1 MREQAVGNWDSLDD
15 RISARIT
22 VLYEKNPAIATMIDK
37 LVEGQVQD
45 PAGGRT

>member
-1 MREQAVGNWDSLDD
+1 MRDQAVGNWDSVDD
-15 RISARIT
+15 RIAARIEF
-22 VLYEKNPAIATMIDK
+22 LYEKDPAIAAMINE

>member
-1 MREQAVGNWDSLDD
+1 MRDQAVGNWDSVDD
-15 RISARIT
+15 RIAARIEF
-22 VLYEKNPAIATMIDK
+22 LYEKNPVIAAMIDK

>member
-15 RISARIT
+15 RVAARIEF
-22 VLYEKNPAIATMIDK
+22 LYEKNPVIAAMINE
-37 LVEGQVQD
+37 LVKGHVQD

>member
-1 MREQAVGNWDSLDD
+1 MRDQAVGNWNSLDD
-15 RISARIT
+15 RIAARIEF
-22 VLYEKNPAIATMIDK
+22 LYEKNPAIAAMIDK